1 MAHVGEKLMEER
13 TRLSYIVNTV
23 AVDDLAKEGAVVL
36 AYSSRNIQ
44 GQHKKSY
51 MFWSLWYSMRAYV
64 WFA

>member
-1 MAHVGEKLMEER
+1 MAHVEEKLMEER

-44 GQHKKSY
+44 G
-51 MFWSLWYSMRAYV
+51 
-64 WFA
+64 